1 MVKKIIINLII
12 ILVVFI
18 AIEMFTDAFMP
29 VFTNDMALDQLENDD
44 MSYSMWRLWNYLPH
58 VFNLIKL
65 IVCIICGS
73 NIFTAIVKMKK
84 ENI

>member
-1 MVKKIIINLII
+1 MVKKIIINLLI
-12 ILVVFI
+12 ILIVFMAFEI
-18 AIEMFTDAFMP
+18 ISDAFMP

-73 NIFTAIVKMKK
+73 NIFIAIVKMKK